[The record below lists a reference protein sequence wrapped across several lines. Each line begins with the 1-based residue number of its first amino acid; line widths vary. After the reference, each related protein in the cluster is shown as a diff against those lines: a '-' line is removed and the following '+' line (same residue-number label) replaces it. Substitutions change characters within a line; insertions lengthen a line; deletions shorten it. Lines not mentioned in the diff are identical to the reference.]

1 MKMKSKPIRI
11 VRVRGLVTRIE
22 MTVTMLV
29 NRKFLRAMVG
39 NFHGLR
45 SRLTAGFVYPE
56 VLSLTMQG
64 GTIHHDTTTDIR
76 DSGRIAKTNGVER
89 RSGGG

>member
-1 MKMKSKPIRI
+1 MKMRSEPIRI

-29 NRKFLRAMVG
+29 NRRFLRAMVG
-39 NFHGLR
+39 NFHGGLR

-64 GTIHHDTTTDIR
+64 GTIHHDTTPIYET
-76 DSGRIAKTNGVER
+76 AAA
-89 RSGGG
+89 